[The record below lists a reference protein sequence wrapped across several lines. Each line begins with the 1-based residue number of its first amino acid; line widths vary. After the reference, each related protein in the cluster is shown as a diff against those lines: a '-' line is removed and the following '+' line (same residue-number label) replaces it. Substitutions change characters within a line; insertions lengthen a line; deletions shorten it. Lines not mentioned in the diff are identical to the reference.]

1 MLQGASTNQSEA
13 ASLGGHCCEL
23 LIIMYINPLMSVAGK
38 PQLPLSLPFP
48 HIILLVRPISNSL
61 HCPFEVGLL
70 FSAPAQAFLY
80 MQLPAA
86 FHRPIFQMPVR
97 TKQSI
102 TVYSTKYMGIHL
114 EGGNISCLITRRPL
128 WMKNY
133 CKELW
138 QEEK

>member
-23 LIIMYINPLMSVAGK
+23 LIIMYINPLMSVTGK

-48 HIILLVRPISNSL
+48 HIILLVWPISDSL

-70 FSAPAQAFLY
+70 FSAPAQAFLS

-86 FHRPIFQMPVR
+86 FHRPIFQMPLR

-102 TVYSTKYMGIHL
+102 TVYSTKYMGLHL
-114 EGGNISCLITRRPL
+114 EEGNISCLITRRPL